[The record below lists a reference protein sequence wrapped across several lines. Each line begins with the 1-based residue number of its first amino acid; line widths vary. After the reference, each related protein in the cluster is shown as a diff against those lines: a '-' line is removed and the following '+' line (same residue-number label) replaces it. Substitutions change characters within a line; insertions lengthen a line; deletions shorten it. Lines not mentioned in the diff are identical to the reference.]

1 MYVLFIQ
8 AIAML
13 WVPLRQSTLTF
24 SQVPEKLTL
33 SVLRTV
39 RNFKTLKAT
48 FVKIKLR
55 YHLVILWGNNL
66 CFQDVQFIYHRSETW
81 FSWRIFLTDF
91 RTPHFDI
98 LYSLDGGSAHCVTRH
113 LPTAHWYTRLDL
125 NMSSE
130 LRPVILISFVR
141 QHVNILQT
149 VGFHVF
155 TYTWHL

>member
-81 FSWRIFLTDF
+81 FS
-91 RTPHFDI
+91 
-98 LYSLDGGSAHCVTRH
+98 
-113 LPTAHWYTRLDL
+113 
-125 NMSSE
+125 
-130 LRPVILISFVR
+130 
-141 QHVNILQT
+141 
-149 VGFHVF
+149 
-155 TYTWHL
+155 